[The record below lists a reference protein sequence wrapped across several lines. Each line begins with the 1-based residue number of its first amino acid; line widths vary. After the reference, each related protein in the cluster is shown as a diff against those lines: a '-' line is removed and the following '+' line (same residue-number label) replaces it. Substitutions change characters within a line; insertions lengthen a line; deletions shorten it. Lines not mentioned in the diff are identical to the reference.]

1 MLTDLSGNI
10 KCCGKCNLDNQIAF
24 SLAEKSGYKYE
35 IYTEHLINNL
45 NVLNWLQEN
54 NTYSITSRNQKCTNI
69 WRLSYY
75 APVPVLSLAVP
86 LLSLVVPVLSLVVP
100 VLSLV
105 VPVLSLA
112 VPVMCLAA
120 PLLSSV
126 IVVVGQKNSLAALC
140 LIMVKTG
147 AKLQISG
154 IKGRLVLIKMAV
166 NT

>member
-1 MLTDLSGNI
+1 MHR
-10 KCCGKCNLDNQIAF
+10 AF
-24 SLAEKSGYKYE
+24 HKQSECFKRASS
-35 IYTEHLINNL
+35 
-45 NVLNWLQEN
+45 QEN

-69 WRLSYY
+69 WRLSNY

-105 VPVLSLA
+105 VPV
-112 VPVMCLAA
+112 MCLAA
-120 PLLSSV
+120 PLLSSF
-126 IVVVGQKNSLAALC
+126 IVVVGQKNSVAALC

-154 IKGRLVLIKMAV
+154 IKGGLVLIKMAV